1 MRRKVHFVVCCC
13 RTELVKIA
21 ILFIFRIVA
30 IILSVVLP
38 LILSALL
45 TSLISNNVSSISYL
59 FGALILCNIL
69 ICCINYVIRRI
80 DLIASKNTNY
90 QTKKKVSE
98 MLLSL
103 PNYNRSFSQGKMYSL
118 MNSDANSVYALVSL
132 FSTLFISVIKI
143 AIISI
148 IVLRTNWILA
158 LILMTPYPTI
168 AYLNIHFRGRI
179 KNAAEAVLAQ
189 NDSYLE
195 IIKNSFGNIQEVVM
209 QGGNSKLHESICEA
223 ANLGRKLAIKQ
234 ILVQVDATQLIS
246 IASMLGYF
254 LLTGVG
260 VWFVLDKVISFGNF
274 LAFGSFS
281 KALSGSI
288 DSIINTVTNLQPL
301 MASVN
306 RLFEL
311 QEDYEGFVLQQST
324 KKIPGDKIE
333 SIEFEHTAL
342 SFGEKVVLKNVN
354 LNFNRGHIIG
364 IVGSNGSGKTS
375 LMNIVMQNLCP
386 TDGKFKINGIDA
398 FEYDYKKLRSRFE
411 YVGAHKNMYF
421 VTVRDNILLSC
432 NRSSQELDDVCKTV
446 GIYDDIMNLPNGYDT
461 MISSEFVYSSGQMQK
476 IQLAR
481 AFLKN
486 SDVLILDEAM
496 SNLDALARER
506 VHSKLKKIA
515 RDKIIFVISHS
526 KLDYA
531 VCDEI
536 YLINEGGITAV

>member
-1 MRRKVHFVVCCC
+1 MHRKVHFVVSCC
-13 RTELVKIA
+13 RTELVKIS
-21 ILFIFRIVA
+21 IIFIFRIVA

-38 LILSALL
+38 IVFSALL
-45 TSLISNNVSSISYL
+45 TSLISNNISSICYL

-69 ICCINYVIRRI
+69 ICCVNYVIRRV

-90 QTKKKVSE
+90 QTKKNVSE

-103 PNYNRSFSQGKMYSL
+103 PNYNCNFSQGKMYSL

-132 FSTLFISVIKI
+132 FVTLFISVIKI

-148 IVLRTNWILA
+148 IILRTNWILA
-158 LILMTPYPTI
+158 LILMTPYPMI

-179 KNAAEAVLAQ
+179 KNATEAVLEQ

-195 IIKNSFGNIQEVVM
+195 IIKNSFGNIQEVIM
-209 QGGNSKLHESICEA
+209 QGGNSKLHKSICEA
-223 ANLGRKLAIKQ
+223 ANLGKKLAIKQ

-246 IASMLGYF
+246 VVSMLGYF

-274 LAFGSFS
+274 LTFGSFS

-288 DSIINTVTNLQPL
+288 DSIVNTVTNLQPL

-324 KKIPGDKIE
+324 KKIPGDKIK
-333 SIEFEHTAL
+333 SIEFEQTAL

-354 LNFNRGHIIG
+354 LNFHRGHIIG

-398 FEYDYKKLRSRFE
+398 FDYDYKKLRSRFE
-411 YVGAHKNMYF
+411 YVGAHKNMYY

-461 MISSEFVYSSGQMQK
+461 TISSEFIFSSGQMQK

-531 VCDEI
+531 ICDEI